1 MEYLEYAYAD
11 LWLIRTIICLIE
23 FFLLN
28 TALAREQISAAM
40 KPNL

>member
-11 LWLIRTIICLIE
+11 LLLICLLE

-28 TALAREQISAAM
+28 TALAREEISGAM